1 MPQTAGKLC
10 ASHLKSEESLVSIP
24 TTNPLRD
31 KLRSGDTAMGWGLA
45 AGWVAY
51 LAVLTPL
58 MRPMWRQEV
67 NT

>member
-1 MPQTAGKLC
+1 MLLGLVPMMIAIFLIQRTA
-10 ASHLKSEESLVSIP
+10 
-24 TTNPLRD
+24 
-31 KLRSGDTAMGWGLA
+31 AMGWGLA
-45 AGWVAY
+45 AGWVTY